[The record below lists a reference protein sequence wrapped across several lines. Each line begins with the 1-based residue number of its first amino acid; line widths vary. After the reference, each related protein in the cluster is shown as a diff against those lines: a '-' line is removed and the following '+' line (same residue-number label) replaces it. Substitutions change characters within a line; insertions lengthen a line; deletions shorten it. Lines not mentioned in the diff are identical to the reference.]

1 MQAGVHAGADTLTN
15 PSKPCR
21 QALSKRLARRLAHR
35 GRGRTLRGSRV
46 RNRDDEFGV
55 KLMWT
60 PDEIRFGLSSDT
72 SIDMLTRAELLG
84 LRSSIDKA
92 LLAEEKLTD

>member
-1 MQAGVHAGADTLTN
+1 MSVTTTPRPFGTPARPADWLTIDEGQLYEG
-15 PSKPCR
+15 PEF
-21 QALSKRLARRLAHR
+21 
-35 GRGRTLRGSRV
+35 
-46 RNRDDEFGV
+46 RNRDDEFGI

-72 SIDMLTRAELLG
+72 STDMLTRAELLG

-92 LLAEEKLTD
+92 LRAESKLNS

>member
-1 MQAGVHAGADTLTN
+1 
-15 PSKPCR
+15 
-21 QALSKRLARRLAHR
+21 
-35 GRGRTLRGSRV
+35 
-46 RNRDDEFGV
+46 
-55 KLMWT
+55 MWT